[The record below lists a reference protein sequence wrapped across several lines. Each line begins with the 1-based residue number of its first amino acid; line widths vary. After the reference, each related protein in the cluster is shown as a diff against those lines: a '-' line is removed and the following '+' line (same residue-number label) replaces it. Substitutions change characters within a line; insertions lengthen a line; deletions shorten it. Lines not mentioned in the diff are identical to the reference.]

1 MLITAIDWLKISEEE
16 FIKMFPKKKLTENAI
31 NLMVKGYQECA
42 DEDLK
47 ITKDFQQVENE
58 LDEECDA

>member
-1 MLITAIDWLKISEEE
+1 MA
-16 FIKMFPKKKLTENAI
+16 
-31 NLMVKGYQECA
+31 KGYQECA

-47 ITKDFQQVENE
+47 ITKDFEQVENE